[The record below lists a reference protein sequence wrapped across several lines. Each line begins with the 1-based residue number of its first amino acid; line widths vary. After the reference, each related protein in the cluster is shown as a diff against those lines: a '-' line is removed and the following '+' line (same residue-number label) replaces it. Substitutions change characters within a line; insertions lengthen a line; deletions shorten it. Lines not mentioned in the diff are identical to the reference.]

1 MITTSDFK
9 KGARILIDGDPYV
22 IMGTQTQ
29 TPSARGAATLVKVKV
44 RNLKTGQVFD
54 KSFKSGEKF
63 NQPDLEKKG
72 VQFLYDEG
80 EAMVFMDLTTYDQ
93 FNVQKEDLGEKAG
106 YVTDGLECK
115 AILKARGEMGL
126 TNIKVMV
133 PQTVEFEV
141 VEVEPGTRGDTVQ
154 GSATKPATL
163 SNGLR
168 VQVPLYIETG
178 NVIRVSTKDGSFSER
193 VR

>member
-9 KGARILIDGDPYV
+9 KGARILIDGDPYT
-22 IMGTQTQ
+22 IMETQTQ
-29 TPSARGAATLVKVKV
+29 SPSARGAATLVKVKV

-63 NQPDLEKKG
+63 KQPDLEKKS
-72 VQFLYDEG
+72 VQYLYDEG
-80 EAMVFMDLTTYDQ
+80 EALVFMDMTTSDQ
-93 FNVQKEDLGEKAG
+93 FNVQKENLGEKAS

-115 AILKARGEMGL
+115 AMFFEGKLLDLEL
-126 TNIKVMV
+126 
-133 PQTVEFEV
+133 PLTVEFEV
-141 VEVEPGTRGDTVQ
+141 TEVEPGTRGDTVQ

-178 NVIRVSTKDGSFSER
+178 SVIRISTKDGTFSER

>member
-9 KGARILIDGDPYV
+9 KGARILIDGDPYA
-22 IMGTQTQ
+22 IMETQTQ

-44 RNLKTGQVFD
+44 RNLKSGQVFD

-63 NQPDLEKKG
+63 KEPDLEKKG

-80 EAMVFMDLTTYDQ
+80 EALVFMDMVSYDQ
-93 FNVQKEDLGEKAG
+93 FTVPKEELGDKAL
-106 YVTDGLECK
+106 YLTDGME
-115 AILKARGEMGL
+115 LKAMFFEGSIL
-126 TNIKVMV
+126 DLDL
-133 PQTVEFEV
+133 PPTVEFEV
-141 VEVEPGTRGDTVQ
+141 VEVEPGTKGDTVQ

-163 SNGLR
+163 SNGMR

-178 NVIRVSTKDGSFSER
+178 EVIRISTKDGKFSER
-193 VR
+193 AK

>member
-9 KGARILIDGDPYV
+9 KGVRILIDGDPYV
-22 IMGTQTQ
+22 IMETQTQ
-29 TPSARGAATLVKVKV
+29 TPSARGASTLVKVKA
-44 RNLKTGQVFD
+44 RNLRTGQVFD

-63 NQPDLEKKG
+63 KQPDLEKKA
-72 VQFLYDEG
+72 VQYLYDEG
-80 EAMVFMDLTTYDQ
+80 EALVFMDLTTYDQ
-93 FNVQKEDLGEKAG
+93 FNVQKEDLGEKAF
-106 YVTDGLECK
+106 YITDGLECK
-115 AILKARGEMGL
+115 AMFLEGKLLDLEL
-126 TNIKVMV
+126 

-178 NVIRVSTKDGSFSER
+178 NVIKISTKDGTFSER